1 MGLETMLR
9 QAGVPEATRGWVLRL
24 AGATAQGPTGL
35 DPSVEKTNTLYA
47 VVEALQALSAW
58 QPVLLLLEDA
68 HWIDPSTEE
77 LLALAVQQLRGQR
90 VMLVVTARPGYEPP
104 WQQAPNLTRLALS
117 RLAQRQS
124 LQLAQEVASEVAR
137 SVMGQW
143 SLPKELL
150 EQIVKRTDGVPLF
163 VEELTKAVLEAG
175 LPQELQQG
183 WQAEGMATLAIPTTL
198 QDSLTARLDR
208 LQPATREVA
217 QAASVIGREFSQA
230 LLREALKPMGEA
242 QVTQALQE
250 LQKAELVYLRQGVQP
265 VAGGGAGAVGVGV
278 GVGVGLGGSADTTG
292 PSGTGG
298 TGSFKHALVRD
309 AAYGSLLKAQRAQW
323 HAKVARALEAVE
335 PQVAQQQPELLAGHR
350 QQAGEM
356 AEALELWRKAGDRSA
371 SEAAFREAAAHYR
384 AALRLIEAQ
393 DASPQRDASELKLLM
408 RLSTMLAQTEGFG
421 SSAMQDSF
429 SRARSL
435 ASKLNDLETFVA
447 ASSAIGGVLMAKGRP
462 HEVEPLFEA
471 VSTEQLA
478 RVSLRNRLTREAIL
492 ALATKHLG
500 DQRRAWP
507 MVQAVRAGLVGEWPN
522 ASRTPGLLF
531 RTINLLVSAAYLSL
545 LLGRLE
551 EADSLSRDTVLRAEE
566 TADRAATTYALSSR
580 AMVLTDMGSAAE
592 ARVLA
597 DRSADM
603 ARSRGLRPW
612 ATLSGIAQGLIM
624 VDLGEV
630 NKGLSW
636 FQEHLNAWERE
647 QGAFHCGEF
656 CGLMVDRLLRAGW
669 MQQAF
674 DLVLHAQ
681 ELYRDLSERM
691 YAAELLRLRS
701 RFRELEGDLDGA
713 EAGYGEALALAT
725 QQGADRLALRAADSL
740 GRLWLARAQPG
751 SRVQE
756 LLVPLL
762 NASMIPRSHAEW
774 QSAHSLVEQARG
786 G

>member
-1 MGLETMLR
+1 
-9 QAGVPEATRGWVLRL
+9 
-24 AGATAQGPTGL
+24 
-35 DPSVEKTNTLYA
+35 
-47 VVEALQALSAW
+47 
-58 QPVLLLLEDA
+58 
-68 HWIDPSTEE
+68 
-77 LLALAVQQLRGQR
+77 
-90 VMLVVTARPGYEPP
+90 
-104 WQQAPNLTRLALS
+104 
-117 RLAQRQS
+117 
-124 LQLAQEVASEVAR
+124 
-137 SVMGQW
+137 
-143 SLPKELL
+143 
-150 EQIVKRTDGVPLF
+150 
-163 VEELTKAVLEAG
+163 
-175 LPQELQQG
+175 
-183 WQAEGMATLAIPTTL
+183 
-198 QDSLTARLDR
+198 
-208 LQPATREVA
+208 
-217 QAASVIGREFSQA
+217 
-230 LLREALKPMGEA
+230 PMGEA

-250 LQKAELVYLRQGVQP
+250 LQKAELVYLHQGVQP
-265 VAGGGAGAVGVGV
+265 LAGAGTGTAGVGV
-278 GVGVGLGGSADTTG
+278 GVGVGGSAGTTST
-292 PSGTGG
+292 SGAGG

-335 PQVAQQQPELLAGHR
+335 PQVVQQQPQLLAGHR
-350 QQAGEM
+350 QQAGER
-356 AEALELWRKAGDRSA
+356 AEALELWLKAGDRSA
-371 SEAAFREAAAHYR
+371 SEAAFLEAAAHYR

-421 SSAMQDSF
+421 SSLMQDCYT
-429 SRARSL
+429 RARSL

-447 ASSAIGGVLMAKGRP
+447 ASSAIGGVLMAQGRP
-462 HEVEPLFEA
+462 HEVEPLFESISA
-471 VSTEQLA
+471 EQLA
-478 RVSLRNRLTREAIL
+478 GVSLRNRLTREAIL
-492 ALATKHLG
+492 AIATEHQG
-500 DQRRAWP
+500 HQRRAWP
-507 MVQAVRAGLVGEWPN
+507 MMQAARAGLVDEWPS
-522 ASRTPGLLF
+522 AGRTPGLLF
-531 RTINLLVSAAYLSL
+531 RTINLLVHAAYLSL

-566 TADRAATTYALSSR
+566 TADRVATAYALSSR
-580 AMVLTDMGSAAE
+580 ALVLTDIGLPAE

-597 DRSADM
+597 DRSAEM

-624 VDLGEV
+624 VDMGEV

-636 FQEHLNAWERE
+636 FQEHLDAWGRE

-656 CGLMVDRLLRAGW
+656 CGFMANRLLRAGW
-669 MQQAF
+669 TQQAF

-725 QQGADRLALRAADSL
+725 HQGADRLALRAAESL

-756 LLVPLL
+756 LLLPLL
-762 NASMIPRSHAEW
+762 NASMIPRNHAEW

>member
-1 MGLETMLR
+1 
-9 QAGVPEATRGWVLRL
+9 
-24 AGATAQGPTGL
+24 
-35 DPSVEKTNTLYA
+35 
-47 VVEALQALSAW
+47 
-58 QPVLLLLEDA
+58 
-68 HWIDPSTEE
+68 
-77 LLALAVQQLRGQR
+77 
-90 VMLVVTARPGYEPP
+90 
-104 WQQAPNLTRLALS
+104 
-117 RLAQRQS
+117 
-124 LQLAQEVASEVAR
+124 
-137 SVMGQW
+137 
-143 SLPKELL
+143 
-150 EQIVKRTDGVPLF
+150 

-183 WQAEGMATLAIPTTL
+183 WQGEGIAKLAIPTTL

-208 LQPATREVA
+208 LQPGTREVA

-230 LLREALKPMGEA
+230 VLCEALKPMSEA
-242 QVTQALQE
+242 QVVQALQE
-250 LQKAELVYLRQGVQP
+250 LQRAELVYLRQGAQA
-265 VAGGGAGAVGVGV
+265 VAG
-278 GVGVGLGGSADTTG
+278 
-292 PSGTGG
+292 GG

-323 HAKVARALEAVE
+323 HTKVARALEAVQ
-335 PQVAQQQPELLAGHR
+335 PQVVQQQPELLAGHR
-350 QQAGEM
+350 QQAGELDG
-356 AEALELWRKAGDRSA
+356 ALELWRKAGDRSA

-393 DASPQRDASELKLLM
+393 AASSQRDASELKLLM

-421 SSAMQDSF
+421 SSLMQDCF

-435 ASKLNDLETFVA
+435 ASKLNDIETFVA

-462 HEVEPLFEA
+462 HEVEPLFETI
-471 VSTEQLA
+471 STEQLA

-500 DQRRAWP
+500 EQRRAWP
-507 MVQAVRAGLVGEWPN
+507 MMQAVRAGLVGEWPK

-580 AMVLTDMGSAAE
+580 AMVLTDMGLPAE

-597 DRSADM
+597 DRSVEM
-603 ARSRGLRPW
+603 ARPRGLRPW

-630 NKGLSW
+630 NEGLSW
-636 FQEHLNAWERE
+636 YREHLNAWERE

-656 CGLMVDRLLRAGW
+656 CGLMANRLLKAGW
-669 MQQAF
+669 TQQAF

-691 YAAELLRLRS
+691 YASELLRLRS
-701 RFRELEGDLDGA
+701 RFRELDGDLDGA
-713 EAGYGEALALAT
+713 EAGYGDALALAT
-725 QQGADRLALRAADSL
+725 HQGADRLALRAAESL
-740 GRLWLARAQPG
+740 GRLWLARGAPG
-751 SRVQE
+751 SRI
-756 LLVPLL
+756 LDLVSPLL
-762 NASMIPRSHAEW
+762 SASMIPRDHAEW
-774 QSAHSLVEQARG
+774 QSASTLVERARAE
-786 G
+786 